1 MAAYY
6 TDKDYKMKKFFIA
19 VISLVILAIVGYGI
33 AYVVTPVTSVEL
45 EEYTHEVKISCDQAY
60 IVRDETV
67 YYATAAG
74 TVYNSSSEGSR
85 VSRDTV
91 ISSIYPGTVD
101 SAALRELRT
110 IDTKISR
117 LKKRESESKL
127 YSSDST
133 SVESAVADR
142 IGSIP
147 DLASDN
153 NIEQIHEYK
162 EDINSLR
169 AGGDI
174 SLQTKITDLQ
184 NEKSIIETSLGGR
197 TDILSDRAGIFSSYI
212 DGLESVLTPDR
223 IPEYNATYI
232 RSLST
237 QYSRRSDESQ
247 IIIGDPVCKIMNNHK
262 WYVLGITNAD
272 YIGLCE
278 IDKSV
283 TVRFTNLSGS
293 KAEGTITYVSEPDQ
307 NGEYIF
313 LVEIPSYL
321 ESAFSYRNIDA
332 DIIFEEYSGYK
343 IPTDAVRT
351 GDTLDSYY
359 VYATQGSDTY
369 KCDCNVL
376 YTDIAEG
383 YSIIQ
388 STENAENKLAVMERL
403 IVGER

>member
-1 MAAYY
+1 
-6 TDKDYKMKKFFIA
+6 MKKFFIV
-19 VISLVILAIVGYGI
+19 VISLAILAIVGYGI
-33 AYVVTPVTSVEL
+33 AYVVMPVTSVNL
-45 EEYTHEVKISCDQAY
+45 EEYTHEVKISCEQAY

-74 TVYNSSSEGSR
+74 TVYNAASEGSR
-85 VSRDTV
+85 VSRDTT
-91 ISSIYPGTVD
+91 ISSIYSGSVD
-101 SAALRELRT
+101 GAALRELRT
-110 IDTKISR
+110 IDTKINR

-142 IGSIP
+142 INSIP

-162 EDINSLR
+162 DDIDKLR
-169 AGGDI
+169 AGEDI

-184 NEKSIIETSLGGR
+184 NEKSVLEAALGSGR

-247 IIIGDPVCKIMNNHK
+247 LIIGDPVCKIMNNHK

-278 IDKSV
+278 LDKQV

-293 KAEGTITYVSEPDQ
+293 EAKGSITYISEPDQ

-313 LVEIPSYL
+313 LVEVPSYL
-321 ESAFSYRNIDA
+321 ESAFSYRNIDV
-332 DIIFEEYSGYK
+332 DVIFEEYSGYR
-343 IPTDAVRT
+343 IPTDAIRT
-351 GDTLDSYY
+351 GDTIDSYY
-359 VYATQGSDTY
+359 VYATRGSDTF

-388 STENAENKLAVMERL
+388 SIENAENNLSAMERL

>member
-1 MAAYY
+1 
-6 TDKDYKMKKFFIA
+6 MKKFFIA

-33 AYVVTPVTSVEL
+33 AYIVTPVTSVNL
-45 EEYTHEVKISCDQAY
+45 EEYTHEVKISCEQAY

-74 TVYNSSSEGSR
+74 TVYNAASEGSR

-91 ISSIYPGTVD
+91 ISSIYSGNVD
-101 SAALRELRT
+101 SSVLRELRT

-133 SVESAVADR
+133 SVESAIADR
-142 IGSIP
+142 INSVP

-153 NIEQIHEYK
+153 NIEQIHEYR
-162 EDINSLR
+162 EDIDKLR
-169 AGGDI
+169 SGEDI

-184 NEKSIIETSLGGR
+184 NEKTVLETGLGGNR
-197 TDILSDRAGIFSSYI
+197 TDITSDRAGIFSSYI
-212 DGLESVLTPDR
+212 DGLESVLTPER
-223 IPEYNATYI
+223 IPEYSAAYI

-247 IIIGDPVCKIMNNHK
+247 LIIGDPVCKIMNNHK
-262 WYVLGITNAD
+262 WYVLGITTAD

-278 IDKSV
+278 LNGSV
-283 TVRFTNLSGS
+283 TIRFTNLSGS
-293 KAEGTITYVSEPDQ
+293 EAKGTISYISEPDE
-307 NGEYIF
+307 NGEYVF
-313 LVEIPSYL
+313 LVEVPSYL
-321 ESAFSYRNIDA
+321 ESAFSYRNIDV
-332 DIIFEEYSGYK
+332 DVIFEEYSGYR
-343 IPTDAVRT
+343 IPTEAIRT

-359 VYATQGSDTY
+359 VYATIGSDTF
-369 KCDCNVL
+369 KCDCDVL

-388 STENAENKLAVMERL
+388 STEAAENKLSTMERL